1 MATAQRIDIAQIDI
15 AYQPITIIGTTP
27 LIVHAWSHKAKEEIL
42 NQQQKKATRGSKHEA
57 KIPFNDFMESL
68 YWLTDKPNL
77 GKTDEEAEDIWSA
90 AVDGGAKF
98 GFPVTG
104 IKQSI
109 ASGAYRAGITKDKVS
124 LFGAFHLEGNTEHS
138 TPDMAEIISD
148 TPLIRSDM
156 VRVGQ
161 GVADIRFRPEFTCW
175 EIPVMLKYNAKG
187 QYSLEQI
194 LNLINYGGFSVG
206 IGEWRPEK
214 KGQNGMYRLKEGI
227 C

>member
-1 MATAQRIDIAQIDI
+1 MATKNQIIDIRPIDF

-27 LIVHAWSHKAKEEIL
+27 LIVHAWSHKAKEEML
-42 NQQQKKATRGSKHEA
+42 DKQRGKARSGAKHDI
-57 KIPFNDFMESL
+57 KIPVNDFMESL
-68 YWLTDKPNL
+68 YWLTEKPAL
-77 GKTDEEAEDIWSA
+77 GRTDEEAESIWHE

-124 LFGAFHLEGNTEHS
+124 IFGAFHLEGRTEHS
-138 TPDMAEIISD
+138 TADMAEIVSD
-148 TPLIRSDM
+148 SPIMREDM
-156 VRVGQ
+156 VRVGN
-161 GVADIRFRPEFTCW
+161 GSADIRFRPEFTQW
-175 EIPVMLKYNAKG
+175 EIPVMIKYNAKG

-214 KGQNGMYRLKEGI
+214 KGQFGMYELKI
-227 C
+227 